1 MPGNKRM
8 TTGNDSLAR
17 DGYLIARNFL
27 DAEETATLQSIARR
41 AFAAADAGMG
51 PPIVAQSVQGWGG
64 FTLPWLTEIGC
75 DFDVGGLI
83 VQRAK
88 PLIGP
93 CLLLSET
100 SLFRRV
106 KAGYV
111 VTWHIDAD
119 VAPKTYDQCMNVW
132 VPLASVGK
140 SLPSLELVQGS
151 HRIMRAE
158 LPPPNKNRDP
168 DWVNERFAHSFHEIP
183 QLEPGDALIF
193 DHYTMHRTQAMNSWE
208 GVERVSGEFRVAL
221 C

>member
-1 MPGNKRM
+1 MDPA
-8 TTGNDSLAR
+8 LAS

-27 DAEETATLQSIARR
+27 DAGEVATLQGIARR
-41 AFAAADAGMG
+41 AFEAGDAGIG

-64 FTLPWLTEIGC
+64 FTLPWLAEIGC
-75 DFDVGGLI
+75 HDFDIGALI

-88 PLIGP
+88 PLLGP
-93 CLLLSET
+93 CRILAER

-106 KAGYV
+106 KVGYV

-119 VAPKTYDQCMNVW
+119 TGPKTDDLCMNVW

-151 HRIMRAE
+151 HQIMRLE
-158 LPPPNKNRDP
+158 LPPPAVNRDP
-168 DWVNERFAHSFHEIP
+168 DWVNERFAHSFRKIP

-193 DHYTMHRTQAMNSWE
+193 DHYTMHRTQAMDSWE
-208 GVERVSGEFRVAL
+208 GVERVSCEFRVAL